1 MSCSHCFRFYI
12 RCREWGNW
20 AGNSQNLR
28 RRVIATQMFCTC
40 GFRFSRCN
48 RHPLVC
54 QLSTEKISAIIRDQP
69 QPTGLHQMCIL
80 SVLSRHLASIL
91 LPSFLLKARANFDLD
106 CFMRII
112 PQHKQCTA
120 VVVGKLVVFT
130 QNWFSAK
137 LKPQVSFEHTMM
149 SLQYFKFNFTCQSYF
164 ILLFILFYF
173 LYLCLQPLHTL
184 RVATKVRHVETKV
197 ICVATETLVKTYL

>member
-1 MSCSHCFRFYI
+1 MKLQKSIKIISLMFMYNIFVTVSNLTLSCNKG
-12 RCREWGNW
+12 RETLNTPSKASIGEWIFKVW

-40 GFRFSRCN
+40 GFHFSRCN

-69 QPTGLHQMCIL
+69 QPTGFHQMCIL

-106 CFMRII
+106 CLREYSHSINSALQWWLGSWSSLLRIDS
-112 PQHKQCTA
+112 
-120 VVVGKLVVFT
+120 VL
-130 QNWFSAK
+130 N
-137 LKPQVSFEHTMM
+137 
-149 SLQYFKFNFTCQSYF
+149 
-164 ILLFILFYF
+164 
-173 LYLCLQPLHTL
+173 
-184 RVATKVRHVETKV
+184 
-197 ICVATETLVKTYL
+197 

>member
-1 MSCSHCFRFYI
+1 MSYMIFKNLYTMWNFLFGEQNTKVVQNKQLCFFLHWKLFKGDAQQNDSLS
-12 RCREWGNW
+12 EWVARIAFAFTYAAHNRGNW

-40 GFRFSRCN
+40 GFRFTRCN

-69 QPTGLHQMCIL
+69 QPTGFHQMCIL

-106 CFMRII
+106 CFTRII
-112 PQHKQCTA
+112 PQQ
-120 VVVGKLVVFT
+120 
-130 QNWFSAK
+130 
-137 LKPQVSFEHTMM
+137 
-149 SLQYFKFNFTCQSYF
+149 
-164 ILLFILFYF
+164 
-173 LYLCLQPLHTL
+173 
-184 RVATKVRHVETKV
+184 
-197 ICVATETLVKTYL
+197 